1 MSSIP
6 WTPREFAKSSQ
17 APGYRDF
24 WAKGSKWEKFLLP
37 IGLSLP
43 ASIELAKENNV
54 NQHLTESPAVYEF
67 ALVHPAR
74 PDSRIKV
81 YVGKAVNLK
90 QRHNQYL
97 SLPTSADP
105 DANLAR
111 HFACALEHG
120 CEVWRR
126 YRYVEQAV
134 YDNKQ
139 HGLGDRHAQMMETR
153 MLGAFDYAFNQQ
165 ANPPKRMIWLEPR
178 TTCCCF
184 SAGVIVHNVDPL
196 DMGRGRQFPAAHKAG
211 TSCLF

>member
-1 MSSIP
+1 MKCVCFP
-6 WTPREFAKSSQ
+6 
-17 APGYRDF
+17 
-24 WAKGSKWEKFLLP
+24 LL
-37 IGLSLP
+37 
-43 ASIELAKENNV
+43 
-54 NQHLTESPAVYEF
+54 
-67 ALVHPAR
+67 
-74 PDSRIKV
+74 
-81 YVGKAVNLK
+81 
-90 QRHNQYL
+90 
-97 SLPTSADP
+97 
-105 DANLAR
+105 
-111 HFACALEHG
+111 
-120 CEVWRR
+120 
-126 YRYVEQAV
+126 QAV